1 MNKLSKWIDKRSRQK
16 VDPKKKSE
24 LLSMMAVPLDH
35 PVLQECVTL
44 LRGLQEQYGDL
55 QSDDKLTDRQA
66 AVLDGCYAAAAD
78 AQEVLLNYAELAA
91 DMAGKEK
98 AKAQRK
104 IDKLQGEDGQ

>member
-1 MNKLSKWIDKRSRQK
+1 MTKLSRWIKSKTRYK
-16 VDPKKKSE
+16 VDPKKNAE

-35 PVLQECVTL
+35 PVLQGCILL

-55 QSDDKLTDRQA
+55 QSDEALTDRQA

-91 DMAGKEK
+91 DTVGREK
-98 AKAQRK
+98 QKAQRK
-104 IDKLQGEDGQ
+104 IDLMQLDGGQ